1 MQLRFNLDTRT
12 GIQVTL
18 FEGCWFLSRSLE
30 RNAAFFAVSA
40 SRCLLIFAPNFGR
53 THKPAHSMAF
63 TCRSSYPTL
72 QLQPVRVHR
81 HSCYHT
87 LPFPTVDSSQSIM
100 AAPCGSPSKD
110 GLSPTVSQASAGA
123 PTDSPDPAIDPQSNA
138 KLILVLG
145 SSGSGLSS
153 FINRV
158 AGNNKLAIRDP
169 YLYSTCTTEV
179 QGQTIEFNGRTY
191 RMIDTPG
198 FEGTMPDSE
207 VLKRMSVMLEHT

>member
-1 MQLRFNLDTRT
+1 MLHSLQSVRQGVCSFLRPTSDVHTNPHTQWPLP
-12 GIQVTL
+12 
-18 FEGCWFLSRSLE
+18 
-30 RNAAFFAVSA
+30 AVHH
-40 SRCLLIFAPNFGR
+40 I
-53 THKPAHSMAF
+53 
-63 TCRSSYPTL
+63 
-72 QLQPVRVHR
+72 
-81 HSCYHT
+81 
-87 LPFPTVDSSQSIM
+87 DSSQSIM

-207 VLKRMSVMLEHT
+207 VLKRMSIMLEHT